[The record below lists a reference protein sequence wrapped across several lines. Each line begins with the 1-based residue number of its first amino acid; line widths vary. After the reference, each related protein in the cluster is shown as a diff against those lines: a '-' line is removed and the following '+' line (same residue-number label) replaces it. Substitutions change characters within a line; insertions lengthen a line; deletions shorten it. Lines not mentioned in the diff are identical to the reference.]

1 MQMKAKKKWIKRT
14 KTMEQQADEEG
25 WIYVFGPKIIRGW
38 NSIWVEGGRAEG
50 GEGGRGKSS
59 ASVYP
64 IPHWVWPSGVD
75 RTMQR
80 QRDRARV
87 RTDTRPVMTT
97 GVSIIFIVCMQNLIL
112 ERPIPRGGGRP
123 ADERAGRAD
132 GRPGER
138 AIAWYTIASHMKR
151 HEFVFITSVTEVPNP

>member
-1 MQMKAKKKWIKRT
+1 M
-14 KTMEQQADEEG
+14 DFS
-25 WIYVFGPKIIRGW
+25 VFIQNYTWLELNLGGGG
-38 NSIWVEGGRAEG
+38 SGGSGGR
-50 GEGGRGKSS
+50 RGKSS

-112 ERPIPRGGGRP
+112 ERPIPRGG
-123 ADERAGRAD
+123 ADQQTSER
-132 GRPGER
+132 GER
-138 AIAWYTIASHMKR
+138 TGDRVSGQLPG
-151 HEFVFITSVTEVPNP
+151 TSLHACIVLARLTQHTPNS